1 MGKTTISWTDY
12 TYNLWEGC
20 FKVSPG
26 CASCYAEVMNAW
38 LRKGENWGRTAPR
51 KIFKP
56 EHYKLPYKW
65 NARAA
70 KEGKRFKVFVG
81 SVMDIAEIHPVPEIA
96 NMMDELRNDLY
107 ETILATPH
115 LDYLLLS
122 KRPENYERILPWG
135 RHGAFA
141 EPFKNVMLGA
151 TVEDHEHALKRYS
164 VLMNT
169 PAAGHFFSYEPALG
183 PIDWPY
189 LFETFN
195 RERLPNWIIF
205 GTESGKKRRPAD
217 IQWARDTRDACEKYG
232 VLWHFKQWTLDHV
245 AGVSGERDKKGIFHL
260 PILDGVQHA
269 GRPK

>member
-1 MGKTTISWTDY
+1 MGKTTISWCDF

-26 CASCYAEVMNAW
+26 CASCYAEAMNAW

-51 KIFKP
+51 KVFKP
-56 EHYKLPYKW
+56 DHYKLPYKW

-70 KEGKRFKVFVG
+70 KEGVRFKVFVG

-96 NMMDELRNDLY
+96 AMMDELRNDLY

-115 LDYLLLS
+115 LDYLFLS

-135 RHGAFA
+135 KYG

-151 TVEDHEHALKRYS
+151 TVEDHEHAQKRYE
-164 VLMNT
+164 VLMRT

-183 PIDWPY
+183 PINWPL
-189 LFETFN
+189 LFVGALHG
-195 RERLPNWIIF
+195 LPKWIIF